1 MISSFLD
8 AAHNTVIIQIACDLW
23 VYLARSTS
31 SHCSVKL
38 TPQTVAVAFIEHK
51 GADYSFINSKATSAI
66 T

>member
-1 MISSFLD
+1 MISSFLH
-8 AAHNTVIIQIACDLW
+8 AAHTTAITQIACDLW
-23 VYLARSTS
+23 VYLATSTS

-51 GADYSFINSKATSAI
+51 GADYSLINSKATSAI